1 VNITSPPSLA
11 TSLSVLPA
19 GPRVSLP
26 RESSIGGVLSRDG
39 RRNRRAEVADYGEA
53 IVTRVPFADARRLFM
68 AHDRGASALVG
79 GGPGYET

>member
-1 VNITSPPSLA
+1 MRSGTFCDRIGALLPSRG
-11 TSLSVLPA
+11 S
-19 GPRVSLP
+19 R
-26 RESSIGGVLSRDG
+26 IGGVLGRDG

-53 IVTRVPFADARRLFM
+53 MVTRVPFADARRLFM